1 MKPTTPPIDPK
12 KRSFI
17 PPPPELSGKAALNI
31 VRGFACVLALPF
43 VFEIASWFT
52 ASKTNMAAATL
63 RSGMQWLLTHAL
75 GEGNLA
81 IHFGREG
88 WLFDQR
94 DIERLVHAK
103 RDETSLQAGLIKLAA
118 DLKAQDAALLV
129 VAVPSRA
136 ALYPEQIRSGNYV
149 APVRLAGETAK
160 LEELHAAGIDV
171 MDMTDA
177 LWEFRDRNLVFFGQ
191 DSHWTPDA
199 MKAVALAV
207 NKRVRE
213 KFPRLVST
221 ETPIIN
227 ATILEHSDSGDLAGQ
242 LDPLHADHLLG
253 HEEASLMAIQGIEP
267 DAKSPVVLHGGELI
281 RVFDEPQLSFG
292 GGGKPPLAGFS
303 THLGMLL
310 GKPVDVRGKLRP
322 GESYEGKK
330 LVICVLAIPELVP

>member
-17 PPPPELSGKAALNI
+17 PPPPELSEKAALNLI
-31 VRGFACVLALPF
+31 RAFACLLALPF
-43 VFEIASWFT
+43 VFELTSWFT
-52 ASKTNMAAATL
+52 ASKTNMAAATV

-81 IHFGREG
+81 VHLGREG

-94 DIERLVHAK
+94 EIDRLVHAK
-103 RDETSLQAGLIKLAA
+103 RDEASLQARLIKLAA
-118 DLKAQDAALLV
+118 DLKAQDASLIV
-129 VAVPSRA
+129 VAIPSRA
-136 ALYPEQIRSGNYV
+136 ALYPEQIRSGNYLS
-149 APVRLAGETAK
+149 PVRLPEETAK
-160 LEELHAAGIDV
+160 LEELQAAGIDV
-171 MDMTDA
+171 MDTTDA
-177 LWEFRDRNLVFFGQ
+177 LWEFRDRNMVFFAQ

-213 KFPRLVST
+213 KFPRLVSS

-227 ATILEHSDSGDLAGQ
+227 ATILEHTDSGDLADQ
-242 LDPLHADHLLG
+242 LDPLHADNLLG
-253 HEEASLMAIQGIEP
+253 HEEASLMAIKGIEP

-281 RVFDEPQLSFG
+281 RVFDEAGLSFG

-310 GKPVDVRGKLRP
+310 GKPIDVRGMPQL